1 MRVLQLHRKP
11 NAPAQEFADA
21 ISADAALAAKVLAL
35 VNSAAFKPAAR
46 VTKVTQAVSM
56 IGLKNLLPLV
66 FGYSLGGIF
75 NKVSMP
81 PAERTGF
88 WRASLLKAVVARELT
103 SVQAPEQAEEAFL
116 TGLFQDVALPLLYAT
131 DKARWF
137 ELANILQI
145 EDDSDRAEREQRI
158 NGIDHAEL
166 GAILIREL
174 ALPELYCLATRQHH
188 AGVAALEQALAND
201 ALARALDTA
210 AAMPHRLAQA
220 SAHAVPTLATK
231 IRSSAGVAD
240 PNAAAAALKQITGTF
255 GTLLGTFGDADE
267 TSVAFKDFMHALG
280 QEVAAAMESA
290 VGASTAAISELK
302 ARESDILRKMDQL
315 QEHAARSDYDGLT
328 GALTRRGFLAR
339 AERMLTL
346 AREYQK
352 PCAVGFLDMNDFKA
366 INDGHGHAVGDA
378 ALMAVSG
385 KLVELVRNRGIVG
398 RLGGDEFAVLL
409 LGADAAAL
417 RAEVERV
424 RQGAARFTVAANG
437 RPLNVTASLGVVMAG
452 VPQETERIENLLRDA
467 DVAMYDV
474 KRQAKGNAIG
484 PDATVPPASGTT
496 GSTAPPAARSA

>member
-1 MRVLQLHRKP
+1 MV
-11 NAPAQEFADA
+11 
-21 ISADAALAAKVLAL
+21 
-35 VNSAAFKPAAR
+35 
-46 VTKVTQAVSM
+46 
-56 IGLKNLLPLV
+56 
-66 FGYSLGGIF
+66 
-75 NKVSMP
+75 
-81 PAERTGF
+81 
-88 WRASLLKAVVARELT
+88 
-103 SVQAPEQAEEAFL
+103 
-116 TGLFQDVALPLLYAT
+116 
-131 DKARWF
+131 
-137 ELANILQI
+137 
-145 EDDSDRAEREQRI
+145 
-158 NGIDHAEL
+158 
-166 GAILIREL
+166 
-174 ALPELYCLATRQHH
+174 
-188 AGVAALEQALAND
+188 
-201 ALARALDTA
+201 
-210 AAMPHRLAQA
+210 
-220 SAHAVPTLATK
+220 
-231 IRSSAGVAD
+231 
-240 PNAAAAALKQITGTF
+240 
-255 GTLLGTFGDADE
+255 
-267 TSVAFKDFMHALG
+267 
-280 QEVAAAMESA
+280 
-290 VGASTAAISELK
+290 
-302 ARESDILRKMDQL
+302 QL

-424 RQGAARFTVAANG
+424 RQGAARFTVVANG